1 VPVDVTHT
9 PATSARGDWAQR
21 VQGCLLLAACGDALG
36 APFEG
41 SAPVDPAE
49 VDAWMHDPTRLRWT
63 DDTAMMR
70 VLAAHLVRRA
80 GVVDRD
86 ELAVEFARE
95 WSRDPDRGYGP
106 GAAQV
111 LGAVGGGEPWAHA
124 ASRIFAGQGSF
135 GNGAAMRVAP
145 VGLLPGLGL
154 SAVAGRADRSAVV
167 THTHRFG
174 RDGAVV
180 QAVAVAVA
188 ARWPGSDPVSADRFL
203 SRVAVHARTPQF
215 RQMLAQVATLVS
227 ARATPVE
234 VADQVG
240 NDTAA
245 LGSVPAALAA
255 FLSYP
260 DQPRAALRFAI
271 CTGGDTDTIAA
282 MTGALCG
289 TRGGAGV
296 LPALWTRRLE
306 DATHMTRLATT
317 LARLSR
323 NAGKPGSA
331 VPWPDRGSDPRQS
344 TRKARARWAET
355 G

>member
-1 VPVDVTHT
+1 MVDVTHT
-9 PATSARGDWAQR
+9 PAASARGDWAQR

-41 SAPVDPAE
+41 SGPVDPVE
-49 VDAWMHDPTRLRWT
+49 VDAWLHDPTRLRWT
-63 DDTAMMR
+63 DDTAMTR

-80 GVVDRD
+80 GLVNKD
-86 ELAVEFARE
+86 ELAAEFARE
-95 WSRDPDRGYGP
+95 WVRDPARGYGH

-111 LGAVGGGEPWAHA
+111 LSAVANGTSWAHA
-124 ASRIFAGQGSF
+124 ASRIFSGQGSF

-154 SAVAGRADRSAVV
+154 SAIAGRADRSAVV
-167 THTHRFG
+167 THTHVLG

-188 ARWPGSDPVSADRFL
+188 AWWPVAEPVPADRFL

-215 RQMLAQVATLVS
+215 RQALGQVAELV
-227 ARATPVE
+227 AADAAPGE

-255 FLSYP
+255 FLSFP

-271 CTGGDTDTIAA
+271 CAGGDTDTIAA

-289 TRGGAGV
+289 ARGGAGV
-296 LPALWTRRLE
+296 LPALWIRRLE

-323 NAGKPGSA
+323 GPGHLGSA
-331 VPWPDRGSDPRQS
+331 GTLAGSR
-344 TRKARARWAET
+344 
-355 G
+355 